1 MDFRFAGFWARV
13 LVCLGTLFVL
23 LGFIFA
29 ASALVLDMPWG
40 KLTGQAVVEQML
52 AMVGL
57 MVAGGYGRGAA
68 HCHGRDVA
76 RVSRSAA
83 APRRHQTRVEE
94 RARRGRRIVGTPGSE
109 IFQ

>member
-1 MDFRFAGFWARV
+1 MMDSRFAGFWARV
-13 LVCLGTLFVL
+13 LVCVGMLFVL

-57 MVAGGYGRGAA
+57 MVAGVMAGAPLIVM
-68 HCHGRDVA
+68 GEML
-76 RVSRSAA
+76 RVFLDQR
-83 APRRHQTRVEE
+83 QLLGDIKLQLE
-94 RARRGRRIVGTPGSE
+94 RRRGEGEG
-109 IFQ
+109 

>member
-40 KLTGQAVVEQML
+40 KLTGQAVVEQIL
-52 AMVGL
+52 AMVVLTAVGL
-57 MVAGGYGRGAA
+57 LTGAPLIVM
-68 HCHGRDVA
+68 GEML
-76 RVSRSAA
+76 RVFLDQRQPLAEIKLQL
-83 APRRHQTRVEE
+83 RRE
-94 RARRGRRIVGTPGSE
+94 
-109 IFQ
+109 